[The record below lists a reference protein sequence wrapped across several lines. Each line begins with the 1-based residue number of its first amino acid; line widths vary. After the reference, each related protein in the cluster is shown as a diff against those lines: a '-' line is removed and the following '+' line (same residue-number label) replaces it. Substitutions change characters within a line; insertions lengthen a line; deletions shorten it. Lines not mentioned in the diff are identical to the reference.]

1 MTGPTD
7 HDENSPCPRK
17 ARSHPMNPRVQ
28 GPTETN
34 FRNVSPA
41 QNDDTTPAPHT
52 CGKQSL
58 SVPHPRPEA
67 GLTCENTA
75 GTDAGTHQGPNAI
88 TSPAAPTTRLRPEQL
103 AAETEIVWTVP
114 IDDLDYVRES
124 LDITKRRSGKPPYHQ
139 PGRLVGYAN
148 LAPDTTATR
157 DSGRYDRRTFW
168 LLPRDRSESDDSP
181 YTTYAPLEAVDPRT
195 VAPGRPGRL
204 TRRALEGPVL
214 EPGHSPAPDPGSA
227 SGELAQSSPEPE
239 GQAAAS
245 PAEREKTA
253 PSPPGPW
260 SGRGTR
266 RCAAPT
272 TRSNGRGL

>member
-1 MTGPTD
+1 MTEPTD

-17 ARSHPMNPRVQ
+17 ARSNPMNPRVQ
-28 GPTETN
+28 GPTETD
-34 FRNVSPA
+34 FRNVSPTE
-41 QNDDTTPAPHT
+41 NDDTTPAPHT
-52 CGKQSL
+52 YGEQSL
-58 SVPHPRPEA
+58 SVPHPRIES

-75 GTDAGTHQGPNAI
+75 GTDEGTHQGPN
-88 TSPAAPTTRLRPEQL
+88 TTKSSAAPTTRLTPEQL

-148 LAPDTTATR
+148 LAPNTTATR

-195 VAPGRPGRL
+195 VAPGCPGRL
-204 TRRALEGPVL
+204 TRRALRGAGPEPGLDPNDFSQSSL
-214 EPGHSPAPDPGSA
+214 EPERPGTEAPGD
-227 SGELAQSSPEPE
+227 
-239 GQAAAS
+239 
-245 PAEREKTA
+245 REV
-253 PSPPGPW
+253 
-260 SGRGTR
+260 
-266 RCAAPT
+266 AAPGEERDGVQHPRHGAPAGST
-272 TRSNGRGL
+272 DSPKEERT